1 MIKLE
6 DLKND
11 LKNRLSSRRYEHSLR
26 VADEAVRLAK
36 VYNVSEEKAYIAGL
50 LHDIAKEFTLEENKE
65 WILKFDKDY
74 LLSVDFKRVIHSEV
88 GALVVKELYNLDDSI
103 INAIRYHNIGNINM
117 DMLAKIVFVADKIE
131 SGKNYL
137 GIEEERVLAYQNI
150 DEALLLCL
158 KNQRKKRESEGKN
171 IHPDSVKLI
180 DYLEKNKVY

>member
-6 DLKND
+6 DLKKD
-11 LKNRLSSRRYEHSLR
+11 LKKRLSKKRYEHCLR
-26 VADEAVRLAK
+26 VADESVKLAK
-36 VYNVSEEKAYIAGL
+36 IYNISEEKAYIAGL
-50 LHDIAKEFTLEENKE
+50 LHDIAKEFSLDENKE
-65 WILKFDKDY
+65 WLLKIGKDY
-74 LLSVDFKRVIHSEV
+74 LLSLEFKRIIHSEV

-131 SGKNYL
+131 SGKDYP

-158 KNQRKKRESEGKN
+158 KNHKKKRESEGKN
-171 IHPDSVKLI
+171 IHPDSVMLM
-180 DYLEKNKVY
+180 DYLEKNKV